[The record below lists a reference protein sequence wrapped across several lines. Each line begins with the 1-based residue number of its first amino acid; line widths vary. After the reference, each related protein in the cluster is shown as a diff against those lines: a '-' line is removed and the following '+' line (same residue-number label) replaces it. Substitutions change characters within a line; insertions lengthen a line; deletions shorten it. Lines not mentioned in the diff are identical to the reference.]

1 MSKQISI
8 HYNVFQTIGEQISN
22 EYEVQ
27 EIELL
32 EKLKE
37 DIFMLYI
44 HDILTESQKD
54 TAIQRLNKKV
64 VKNIRSKTP

>member
-1 MSKQISI
+1 MSKAISI

-64 VKNIRSKTP
+64 IKNIRIKTP